1 MDELTRG
8 KYFDKKENMVQEV
21 GLSII
26 RGFKFT
32 LETLKSG
39 IVLQIDVCSRVF
51 RSNNLLEELS
61 GFK

>member
-8 KYFDKKENMVQEV
+8 KYFDKKEVLVEDI
-21 GLSII
+21 GLSVI

-39 IVLQIDVCSRVF
+39 IVLQIDVCSRVY
-51 RSNNLLEELS
+51 RSHNLL
-61 GFK
+61 